1 MLNTQYRTWIEVSK
15 SAIKN
20 NYNIFRNLI
29 KPGVQLMAVVK
40 SNAYGHELLSFS
52 KYVSS
57 LGTDWLGVDSIT
69 EAKALREAGIKK
81 PILVLGYTLPVH
93 FGLASTNNISLT
105 ISSFENLSALVKS
118 GKKVS
123 VHLKFDTGMHR
134 QGFCPSDAKK
144 VCDSIKKFSKI
155 NIQGVYT
162 HFASAKKPDSHKET
176 ERQITQF
183 NQAVK
188 TIQDQGFGPTVHAS
202 ATAGTLNYPNAHFN
216 MVRIGIGMYGLWP
229 SPETQK
235 AYKSKL
241 NLIPTLTWKTI
252 ISEIKW
258 VDAGE
263 KVGYDY
269 TETLARKSQLAVLP
283 IGYWHGYW
291 RAFSSKAF
299 VLIGGKR
306 CKVIGRVAMDMIVV
320 DVTNIKGIKVGD
332 DAVLIGKQG
341 KEEISAGELA
351 RLANTTHYEIVTKLN
366 PLIKKVYLQ

>member
-1 MLNTQYRTWIEVSK
+1 MINTQYRTWIEVSK

-52 KYVSS
+52 KYVGS
-57 LGTDWLGVDSIT
+57 LGADWLGVDSIT
-69 EAKALREAGIKK
+69 EAKTLREAGIKK
-81 PILVLGYTLPVH
+81 PILVLGYTLPIH
-93 FGLASTNNISLT
+93 FSLASANNISLT
-105 ISSFENLSALVKS
+105 ISSFSNLTALVKS
-118 GKKVS
+118 KKKVS

-134 QGFCPSDAKK
+134 QGFYPIDAKK
-144 VCDSIKKFSKI
+144 VCESFKKSGKI
-155 NIQGVYT
+155 NLQGVYT
-162 HFASAKKPDSHKET
+162 HFAGAKKPDSHQET
-176 ERQITQF
+176 EKQITKF

-188 TIQDQGFGPTVHAS
+188 TIRDQGFKPIVHAS
-202 ATAGTLNYPNAHFN
+202 ATAGALNYPNAHFD

-229 SPETQK
+229 SPETEK
-235 AYKSKL
+235 ANKSKL
-241 NLIPTLTWKTI
+241 KLEPTLTWKTI
-252 ISEIKW
+252 VSEVKW
-258 VDAGE
+258 VDKGE

-306 CKVIGRVAMDMIVV
+306 CKVVGRVAMDMIVV
-320 DVTNIKGIKVGD
+320 DVTNIKGIKTGD
-332 DAVLIGKQG
+332 EAVLIGKQG

-366 PLIKKVYLQ
+366 PLIKKVYIQ